1 MNQYAEQIARE
12 LSLTPQ
18 NVQGAIDLIDA
29 GNTIP
34 FIARYRKEATGSM
47 DDQVLR
53 TLGDRLE
60 YLRGLDKRKA
70 EVSASIT
77 EQGAMTRELRDSL
90 ESARTLAEVEDLYR
104 PYKPKRKTRAS
115 IARARGLQPLAD
127 SIWEQRPD
135 FDPEQA
141 AAAFCGDEVPDA
153 RAALAGAQDILAE
166 RISDDARCRAE
177 LRRYYRAFGRIRSVD
192 AKKGDSVYAP
202 YYDYAEPLNKIPGH
216 RVLALDRGER
226 EGYIKVGIEVEPE
239 RAMAITAWMFAR
251 KKNGGVSAQLVE
263 AAARDA
269 YTRLIHP
276 SLENELRTEL
286 TAAAD
291 EGAIAV
297 FGDNLRQ
304 LLLQPPIPGKVVMGL
319 DPGYRMG
326 CKVAVVDPTGKVLDT
341 GVVYPVPE
349 FKRVDQAKAAVKGMV
364 LRHHVELMAI
374 GNGTAGRETEQ
385 FAAQVIRELAAEQ
398 GLHLQYMVVSEAG
411 ASVYSAS
418 KLAAEEFPQ
427 FDVNLRSAVSIA
439 RRLQDPLAELVT
451 IDPKAI
457 GVGQY
462 QHDMPQKRLT
472 ETLDGVVEDCVNS
485 VGVDLNTASAPLLR
499 RVAGITAA
507 TAKNIVARREQEGAF
522 TSRAQL
528 KKVKGLGPKAFE
540 QCAGFLRLPHATDP
554 LDGTAVHP
562 ESYPAARGLL
572 QACGYQPAEIGGAS
586 MQDLPARVRAKGE
599 KALCE
604 ALGVGRPTLQD
615 IVAELCRPGRDVRD
629 SLPKPLLRSDVMKME
644 DLTPGME
651 LTGTVRNVIDFGAFV
666 DIGVHQDGLVH
677 ISQISDRFVKHP
689 RDLLQVGQLVR
700 VRVLEVDLPRKRIA
714 LTMKGVPQEAVNP
727 GF

>member
-12 LSLTPQ
+12 LSLNPQ

-127 SIWEQRPD
+127 AIWEQRPD

-141 AAAFCGDEVPDA
+141 AAAFCGDEMPDA

-251 KKNGGVSAQLVE
+251 KKNGGASARLVE

-326 CKVAVVDPTGKVLDT
+326 CKIAVVDPTGKVLDT

-439 RRLQDPLAELVT
+439 RRLQDPLAELVK

-540 QCAGFLRLPHATDP
+540 QCAGFLRLPHAADP

-700 VRVLEVDLPRKRIA
+700 VKVLEVDLPRKRIA
-714 LTMKGVPQEAVNP
+714 LTMKGMPQEAVNP